1 MELQAIVVCS
11 RLVGDDVVL
20 VFRQLVL
27 RLRAHCAA
35 TGLTGVLLFDG
46 ETIVQL
52 LEGTPEGL
60 QDSLARLQTDARQ
73 CETRVLA
80 SCLHRPQRLFSAWR
94 AGYAEHDALGA
105 LITNCDGV
113 EPEALVDRFLA
124 VCSASDCL

>member
-11 RLVGDDVVL
+11 RLVGDDVVQ

-46 ETIVQL
+46 ETIMQL
-52 LEGTPEGL
+52 LEGTPDNL

-73 CETRVLA
+73 RDTRVLA
-80 SCLHRPQRLFSAWR
+80 SCPRRPQRLFSAWR
-94 AGYAEHDALGA
+94 AGYAEHDALDPLMVNGDGA
-105 LITNCDGV
+105 G
-113 EPEALVDRFLA
+113 PEALIDRFLA
-124 VCSASDCL
+124 LCDASDCL